1 LSRKKILCLIF
12 LAVIFAGWFSFA
24 LYRYLNQIVILSIT
38 TPIYSFQDVTFE
50 LNNALR
56 DPNVKALILYVDS
69 PGGYAYP
76 CIEIAEQVKNFV
88 KEKPLIA
95 VMGSECASGAYY
107 IASFATEVIT
117 YNNTITGGIGV
128 LAIWVDLTKYY
139 EEQGIKVWVWST
151 GKEKDF
157 GAPWR
162 SPTEEEKAS
171 IQAEVDRIFNK
182 IMEDIKKNRDLT
194 PEVAEDVG
202 SGRIIYG
209 YEAVE
214 MGLADKVGDIN
225 TAIDDAAKISGL
237 TLYIVVP
244 STMDSKARFLR
255 ALGLI

>member
-1 LSRKKILCLIF
+1 MKKKFLCLIF
-12 LAVIFAGWFSFA
+12 IAIIFVGWFSFA
-24 LYRYLNQIVILSIT
+24 LCRYLNQIVVLTVT
-38 TPIYSFQDVTFE
+38 TPIYSFQDVTIE

-56 DPNVKALILYVDS
+56 DSSVKALVLYIES

-88 KEKPLIA
+88 KKKPLIV
-95 VMGSECASGAYY
+95 VMGSECTSGAYY

-117 YNNTITGGIGV
+117 YNNTVTGGIGV

-139 EEQGIKVWVWST
+139 EQQGIKIWVWST
-151 GKEKDF
+151 GEEKDF

-162 SPTEEEKAS
+162 SPTENEKAS
-171 IQAEVDRIFNK
+171 IQAEVNRIFNK
-182 IMEDIKKNRDLT
+182 ITEDIRNNRNLT
-194 PEVAEDVG
+194 SEVVENIK

-214 MGLADKVGDIN
+214 IGLADKVGDIN

-244 STMDSKARFLR
+244 SNMDSTTRFLR
-255 ALGLI
+255 ALGLV

>member
-1 LSRKKILCLIF
+1 MNRKRFLCLVF
-12 LAVIFAGWFSFA
+12 LSIIVVGWFSFA
-24 LYRYLNQIVILSIT
+24 LCRYFNQIVVLTIT
-38 TPIYSFQDVTFE
+38 TPIYSFQDVTTE

-56 DPNVKALILYVDS
+56 DPSVKALVLYIES

-76 CIEIAEQVKNFV
+76 CIEIAEQVKSFV
-88 KEKPLIA
+88 EKKPLIV

-139 EEQGIKVWVWST
+139 EQQGIKIWVWST
-151 GKEKDF
+151 GEGKDF

-171 IQAEVDRIFNK
+171 IQAEVNK
-182 IMEDIKKNRDLT
+182 IYNKIVEDIKKNRNLT
-194 PEVAEDVG
+194 SEAVEDIKT
-202 SGRIIYG
+202 GRIVYG
-209 YEAVE
+209 YEAVKI
-214 MGLADKVGDIN
+214 GLADKVGNIN

-237 TLYIVVP
+237 TLYMVVP
-244 STMDSKARFLR
+244 STMDSNTRFLR
-255 ALGLI
+255 ALGLV